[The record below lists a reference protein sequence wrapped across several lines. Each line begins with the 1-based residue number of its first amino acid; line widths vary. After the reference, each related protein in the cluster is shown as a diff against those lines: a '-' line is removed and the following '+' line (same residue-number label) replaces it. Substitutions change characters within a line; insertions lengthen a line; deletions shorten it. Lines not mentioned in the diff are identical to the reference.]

1 MRIFTG
7 ARVFDGERFHDD
19 SAVVVEAGRVRAIVP
34 HADRPN
40 GDTVDLFSGMLAP
53 GFVDWQVNG
62 GGGALFNQS
71 PDLETIRR
79 IVVSHRAYG
88 TTALLPT
95 VITDAPSVLSAALAA
110 AREAQA
116 TIPGALGVHVEGP
129 FIDPR
134 RKGAHPVEWIRPISE
149 ADAAALI
156 EARAGAMV
164 VTLAPVS
171 ASNAL
176 IARLARAGI
185 VVSIGHAEATSEEA
199 LAAFDAGARSVTHL
213 YNAMSQLGHRSP
225 GLVGAALADPRIT
238 CGFIAD
244 GFHVHE
250 TAGRVAL
257 RAKGAERIALI
268 SDAMPSAAGGPKQ
281 YELQGRRVTQT
292 GLKLTLEDG
301 TLAGAAITMLDA
313 VRYCVARLGAPLGHA
328 LRMATL
334 TPAQLLRIEASHGS
348 LRPGAHADLVHL
360 SADLELLGVWISG
373 AKARA

>member
-19 SAVVVEAGRVRAIVP
+19 SAVVVEGGRVRAIVP
-34 HADRPN
+34 HADRPS
-40 GDTVDLFSGMLAP
+40 GETVDLSSGMLAS

-110 AREAQA
+110 AWEAQA

-213 YNAMSQLGHRSP
+213 YNAMSARRWPTRASI
-225 GLVGAALADPRIT
+225 AALSPMVSMSTKPPAASLCARR
-238 CGFIAD
+238 ARS
-244 GFHVHE
+244 E
-250 TAGRVAL
+250 L
-257 RAKGAERIALI
+257 R
-268 SDAMPSAAGGPKQ
+268 
-281 YELQGRRVTQT
+281 
-292 GLKLTLEDG
+292 
-301 TLAGAAITMLDA
+301 
-313 VRYCVARLGAPLGHA
+313 
-328 LRMATL
+328 
-334 TPAQLLRIEASHGS
+334 
-348 LRPGAHADLVHL
+348 
-360 SADLELLGVWISG
+360 
-373 AKARA
+373 

>member
-1 MRIFTG
+1 M
-7 ARVFDGERFHDD
+7 
-19 SAVVVEAGRVRAIVP
+19 AGVQGIVP
-34 HADRPN
+34 YADRPS
-40 GDTVDLFSGMLAP
+40 GDTVDLAGGVLAP

-62 GGGALFNQS
+62 GGGALFNEA
-71 PDLETIRR
+71 PEPETIRR
-79 IVVSHRAYG
+79 IVIAHRAYG

-95 VITDAPSVLSAALAA
+95 VITDAPNVLTAALAA
-110 AREAQA
+110 ARQAQA

-134 RKGAHPVEWIRPISE
+134 RKGAHPEEWIRPLRE

-156 EARAGAMV
+156 DARAGVMV

-171 ASNAL
+171 APNAL
-176 IARLARAGI
+176 IARLAQAGI
-185 VVSIGHAEATSEEA
+185 IVSVGHAEATSEEA
-199 LAAFDAGARSVTHL
+199 LAAFDAGARAATHL

-225 GLVGAALADPRIT
+225 GLVGAALADPRVY

-281 YELQGRRVTQT
+281 YELHGRRVTQS

-313 VRYCVARLGAPLGHA
+313 VRYCVARLGAPLADA

-348 LRPGAHADLVHL
+348 LRPGARADLVHL
-360 SADLELLGVWISG
+360 SEDIELRGVWIGG
-373 AKARA
+373 APA

>member
-7 ARVFDGERFHDD
+7 ARVFDGERFHED
-19 SAVVVEAGRVRAIVP
+19 SALVVEDGRVRGIVP
-34 HADRPN
+34 HANRPN
-40 GDTVDLFSGMLAP
+40 GETVALSGGVLAP

-62 GGGALFNQS
+62 GGGALFNQA
-71 PDLETIRR
+71 PDPQTIRC
-79 IVVSHRAYG
+79 IVVSHRAFG

-95 VITDAPSVLSAALAA
+95 VITDAPSVLSTALAA

-129 FIDPR
+129 FIDVR
-134 RKGAHPVEWIRPISE
+134 RKGAHPAEWIRPLRD

-156 EARAGAMV
+156 EARAGVMV

-171 ASNAL
+171 APNTL

-185 VVSIGHAEATSEEA
+185 IVSLGHAEASSEEA
-199 LAAFDAGARSVTHL
+199 LAAFDAGARSATHL

-225 GLVGAALADPRIT
+225 GLVGAALADPRIF

-250 TAGRVAL
+250 IAGRVAL
-257 RAKGAERIALI
+257 QAKGAARIALV

-281 YELQGRRVTQT
+281 YELHGRRVTQT
-292 GLKLTLEDG
+292 GLKLTLDDG

-313 VRYCVARLGAPLGHA
+313 VRYCVTRLGASLGDA

-334 TPAQLLRIEASHGS
+334 TPAQLLHIEASHGS
-348 LRPGAHADLVHL
+348 LRADARADLVHL
-360 SADLELLGVWISG
+360 SNDLDLLGVWIGG
-373 AKARA
+373 ASAT

>member
-7 ARVFDGERFHDD
+7 ARVFDGERFLED
-19 SAVVVEAGRVRAIVP
+19 SALIVEDGRVRGIVP

-40 GDTVDLFSGMLAP
+40 GETVDLGGGVLAP
-53 GFVDWQVNG
+53 GLVDWQVNG
-62 GGGALFNQS
+62 GGGALFNQT
-71 PDLETIRR
+71 PDVETIRQ
-79 IVVSHRAYG
+79 IIVSHRACG
-88 TTALLPT
+88 TSALLPT
-95 VITDAPSVLSAALAA
+95 VITDAPEILSAALAA

-134 RKGAHPVEWIRPISE
+134 RKGAHPAEWIRPLRE

-156 EARAGAMV
+156 GARAGVMV

-171 ASNAL
+171 ASNEA

-185 VVSIGHAEATSEEA
+185 IVSVGHAEATCEEA
-199 LAAFDAGARSVTHL
+199 LAAFGAGARSVTHL
-213 YNAMSQLGHRSP
+213 YNAMSQLEHRAP

-238 CGFIAD
+238 CGLIAD

-257 RAKGAERIALI
+257 RTKGAGRIALV
-268 SDAMPSAAGGPKQ
+268 SDAMPSAAGGPRQ
-281 YELQGRRVTQT
+281 YELHGRRVTQS

-313 VRYCVARLGAPLGHA
+313 VRYCVARLGASPGEA

-348 LRPGAHADLVHL
+348 LRPGARADLVHL
-360 SADLELLGVWISG
+360 SEDLQLFGVWIG
-373 AKARA
+373 GVRE